1 MNPESIGYEYG
12 IMARKGKQPPFDC
25 HLEDKVWRMM
35 EMVRDVRILSLL
47 MFAATPMLAQSA
59 PPQGAPLDSASFVVM
74 KGADTVAV
82 ERFQRFDV
90 TWKGNLVLRREHE
103 VSEQWSL
110 VTAPDGSV
118 PLIEVTVSEKPDD
131 PRMKARKV
139 TRTRLI
145 IRDDSVSVDQMT
157 SHGLVTRVL
166 PTEAGVKP
174 YLNLS
179 FGLLE
184 MAIQQSPRD
193 SVTSIP
199 FLNLG
204 GGQTVRGSL
213 VRKPDG
219 KASLTLGQ
227 VVIELAL
234 SNANEIESAAIAAQ
248 DLMVVRRP

>member
-1 MNPESIGYEYG
+1 MG
-12 IMARKGKQPPFDC
+12 R
-25 HLEDKVWRMM
+25 V
-35 EMVRDVRILSLL
+35 VRLIAPL
-47 MFAATPMLAQSA
+47 MLVATPMLAQSA
-59 PPQGAPLDSASFVVM
+59 PPQGAALDSASFVVM
-74 KGADTVAV
+74 KGQDTVAV

-90 TWKGNLVLRREHE
+90 TWKGNLVLRRERE
-103 VSEQWSL
+103 VSEQWSA

-118 PLIEVTVSEKPDD
+118 PLVEVTVSEKPEDA
-131 PRMKARKV
+131 RMKARKV

-157 SHGLVTRVL
+157 STGLVTRVFA
-166 PTEAGVKP
+166 TEAGAKP

-184 MAIQQSPRD
+184 MAIRESSRD
-193 SVTSIP
+193 SATSIP

-213 VRKPDG
+213 VRHANG
-219 KASLTLGQ
+219 TASLTLGQ

-234 SNANEIESAAIAAQ
+234 SKGDEIESAAIASQ
-248 DLMVVRRP
+248 DLKVVRGP

>member
-1 MNPESIGYEYG
+1 MG
-12 IMARKGKQPPFDC
+12 R
-25 HLEDKVWRMM
+25 V
-35 EMVRDVRILSLL
+35 VRLIAPL
-47 MFAATPMLAQSA
+47 MLIVTPMLAQSA
-59 PPQGAPLDSASFVVM
+59 PPQGAALDSASFVVM
-74 KGADTVAV
+74 KGQDTVAV

-90 TWKGNLVLRREHE
+90 TWKGNLVLRRERE
-103 VSEQWSL
+103 VSEQWSV

-118 PLIEVTVSEKPDD
+118 PLVEVTVSEKPEDA
-131 PRMKARKV
+131 RMKARKV

-157 SHGLVTRVL
+157 STGLVTRVFA
-166 PTEAGVKP
+166 TEAGAKP

-184 MAIQQSPRD
+184 MASRESSRD
-193 SVTSIP
+193 STTSIP

-213 VRKPDG
+213 VRHANG
-219 KASLTLGQ
+219 TASLTLGQ

-234 SNANEIESAAIAAQ
+234 SKGDEIESAAIASQ
-248 DLMVVRRP
+248 NLKVVRGP